1 MSNRKKLEPSVPS
14 KAYLVS
20 FGDTM
25 TALLAF
31 FIVLNS
37 LAKEQTGANM
47 HSGTGSFVNAFSAA
61 GQPGHLTGSR
71 SADVIQQAS
80 QKPIYA
86 LAENL
91 DKNDD
96 QNVGPDDT
104 DEKQRVIDRDKEQF
118 QKFLTELEQQ
128 LDLRN
133 LPKIEDQVVFDSFE
147 RPDPETGKLSMHAV
161 KLISQAVTK
170 LREPDV
176 TMEIVLW
183 ADMPRGSSLKRKL
196 DESVKLRREVE
207 TKFWMKSSQRSR
219 IRYRVK
225 PWLFAD
231 AKRPYLSV
239 ILGKAT
245 DPS

>member
-47 HSGTGSFVNAFSAA
+47 HSGTGSFVNAFSSG
-61 GQPGHLTGSR
+61 GQPGHLSGER
-71 SADVIQQAS
+71 SSDVLQQKTQA
-80 QKPIYA
+80 PIYA

-91 DKNDD
+91 KDKSDKNI
-96 QNVGPDDT
+96 GPDDKN
-104 DEKQRVIDRDKEQF
+104 ESERVIDREKEQF
-118 QKFLTELEQQ
+118 QKFLNELDEQ
-128 LDLRN
+128 LDLST
-133 LPKIEDQVVFDSFE
+133 LPKLENQVVFDTFE
-147 RPDPETGKLSMHAV
+147 PSDSKTGKLSLHAV
-161 KLISQAVTK
+161 KLISQALTK
-170 LREPDV
+170 LREPGV

-183 ADMPRGSSLKRKL
+183 ADMPSASSLKRKL
-196 DESVKLRREVE
+196 DKSAELRAEVE
-207 TKFWMKSSQRSR
+207 RTFWMKGSVKSR
-219 IRYRVK
+219 IGYRVK

-231 AKRPYLSV
+231 AKRPYLSI
-239 ILGKAT
+239 ILGKVADT
-245 DPS
+245 P